1 MQYLMMFLATMPR
14 TIWYNNDAG
23 RRSVARVKRDLL
35 PAETRQCTRRGQR
48 ATEMMMSENDGT
60 VATRRETGQR
70 WRWYKPVRCSICTSF
85 IWFHPIALK
94 EPVGAPEPRH
104 EWVLCKPCH
113 EALLVE
119 MRRSSLRSP
128 ARLRIA
134 MGLVAAE
141 RSPTAYTMSTPT
153 REQRDFQREFAWF
166 MWLMVLFGLLHLVIL
181 VILLAVPK

>member
-1 MQYLMMFLATMPR
+1 MLPG
-14 TIWYNNDAG
+14 ND
-23 RRSVARVKRDLL
+23 V
-35 PAETRQCTRRGQR
+35 
-48 ATEMMMSENDGT
+48 T

-70 WRWYKPVRCSICTSF
+70 GRWYKPIRCSICTSF

-94 EPVGAPEPRH
+94 EPVGAPEPRQ

-119 MRRSSLRSP
+119 MRRASLPSP
-128 ARLRIA
+128 VRLRIA

-141 RSPTAYTMSTPT
+141 RSPTAYQLSTSM
-153 REQRDFQREFAWF
+153 REQRAFQREFAWVIWV
-166 MWLMVLFGLLHLVIL
+166 MILFTLLHLVIF

>member
-1 MQYLMMFLATMPR
+1 MMIPG
-14 TIWYNNDAG
+14 ND
-23 RRSVARVKRDLL
+23 
-35 PAETRQCTRRGQR
+35 E
-48 ATEMMMSENDGT
+48 T

-70 WRWYKPVRCSICTSF
+70 ERWYKPIRCSICTSF

-94 EPVGAPEPRH
+94 EPVGAPDPRH
-104 EWVLCKPCH
+104 AWILCKPCH

-119 MRRSSLRSP
+119 MARSSIRSP

-141 RSPTAYTMSTPT
+141 RSPEAYNMSAHT
-153 REQRDFQREFAWF
+153 REQREFQREFAWV
-166 MWLMVLFGLLHLVIL
+166 MRLLVLFTLLHLVIF